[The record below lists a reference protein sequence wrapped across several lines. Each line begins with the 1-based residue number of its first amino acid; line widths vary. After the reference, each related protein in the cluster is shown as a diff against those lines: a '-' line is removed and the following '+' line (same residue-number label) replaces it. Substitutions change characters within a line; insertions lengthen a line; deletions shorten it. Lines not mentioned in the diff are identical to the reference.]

1 MDMSADEKRIF
12 DSASKIW
19 VGDYEKEGLP
29 VYQNGTF
36 ASAALVK
43 HECPEVAWAFA
54 AERVGFLLDA
64 EVVLGTAIDRCQ
76 HPVRDL
82 ISDSDV
88 ENLQNMLDEWAM
100 SLRLNEFLVDEDRIV
115 VFDRALFNEASK
127 GCEH

>member
-1 MDMSADEKRIF
+1 
-12 DSASKIW
+12 

-29 VYQNGTF
+29 IYRKGGF
-36 ASAALVK
+36 ASVALVK
-43 HECPEVAWAFA
+43 HECPDVTWAFA

-64 EVVLGTAIDRCQ
+64 EIVLSTAIDRSQ

-82 ISDSDV
+82 ISDGDV

-115 VFDRALFNEASK
+115 VFSRALFNEASK